1 MTWAVS
7 SMTKQILKSAKCLFL
22 DEDLLMKPC
31 LCILLP
37 FPAVSAE
44 IALITASLS
53 HFIMSFYFFPPFIF
67 FFHTHPSACSIT
79 AFFVLSLCDLV
90 LALSLLLGC
99 GQHEVSAGILGD
111 EVHLWVEC
119 CAGRGWRSCYGEVA
133 GCQTSGWWW
142 CLLGDRSPDL
152 ENRL

>member
-67 FFHTHPSACSIT
+67 FPHSSLCMLDHCLFCPVPLWFSACSEF
-79 AFFVLSLCDLV
+79 ALGLWAAWSVSWNLGGWSSSLSWMLCWARMKELLRWGRRLPDVWVVVVFV
-90 LALSLLLGC
+90 
-99 GQHEVSAGILGD
+99 
-111 EVHLWVEC
+111 
-119 CAGRGWRSCYGEVA
+119 GW
-133 GCQTSGWWW
+133 
-142 CLLGDRSPDL
+142 P
-152 ENRL
+152 